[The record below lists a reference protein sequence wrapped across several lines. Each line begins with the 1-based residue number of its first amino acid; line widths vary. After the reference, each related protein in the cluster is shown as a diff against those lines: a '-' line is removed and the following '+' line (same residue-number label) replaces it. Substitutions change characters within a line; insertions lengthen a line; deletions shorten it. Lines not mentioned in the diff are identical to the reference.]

1 MKIIL
6 FLIAIFMLSF
16 PLLFWFFR
24 YTNKKE
30 ETKDSTLA
38 LIVIASL
45 FSGIVTLFFAFFLFL
60 IIGSASVINNIFSL
74 NIDRNQLIVIGISFI
89 IYWFTI
95 DNIFEKLIEYFFGET
110 IYAIFSLALLRVASF
125 YVIGILLKLN
135 EDTNMII
142 SIGVALIFLA
152 IDVLYFFKNKK
163 SL

>member
-6 FLIAIFMLSF
+6 FLIGIFMLSF
-16 PLLFWFFR
+16 PLLFWAFR
-24 YTNKKE
+24 YINKKE
-30 ETKDSTLA
+30 ENKDSTLA

-45 FSGIVTLFFAFFLFL
+45 FSGIVTLVFGFFLFL

-74 NIDRNQLIVIGISFI
+74 NIDRNQLMVIGISFI
-89 IYWFTI
+89 IYSFTI
-95 DNIFEKLIEYFFGET
+95 ENIFEKLIEYFFGET

-142 SIGVALIFLA
+142 SIGVSLIFLV